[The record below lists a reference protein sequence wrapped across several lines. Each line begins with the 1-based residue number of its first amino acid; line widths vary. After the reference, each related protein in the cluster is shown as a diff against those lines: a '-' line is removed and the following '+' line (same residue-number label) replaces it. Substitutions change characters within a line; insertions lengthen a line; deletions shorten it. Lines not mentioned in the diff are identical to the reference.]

1 MSKKPV
7 IYFLLDAAP
16 LRAATVDKEP
26 VILNFDDHS
35 SYIKKKIKKDPTE
48 FRPDILHQVF

>member
-35 SYIKKKIKKDPTE
+35 SYIKKKIKKDPSE
-48 FRPDILHQVF
+48 FRPDILH

>member
-1 MSKKPV
+1 MSKKSP

-26 VILNFDDHS
+26 VILNFDDHQT
-35 SYIKKKIKKDPTE
+35 YIKKRIKKEPSE
-48 FRPDILHQVF
+48 F